1 MVELCCPHATAAQR
15 YLAAELN
22 DELASAFESHLLSCD
37 VCTGTVARALEVGAQ
52 PDWLLLARAHRPA
65 VLNAHSFNRCDT
77 PGGTLTIGGHRSASS
92 VPQVSETAPDRL
104 APAPEATVR
113 YEWTHQIGAGGMGV
127 VWAGRDHLMQRS
139 VALKRLSPQNSD
151 FSNVQ
156 RLLQE
161 ATALAQ
167 LAHPNIVAVH
177 EVITEQQYP
186 AVVMELVDGLNLA
199 QWQQNKPV
207 DPLVAAEICL
217 VIANA
222 LHHAH
227 CHGII
232 HRDIKPSNVLLATQ
246 EHALLPRDD
255 AGMLLIKLSD
265 FGLAR
270 VGESAM
276 LTLSGQT
283 PGTPCYMA
291 PEQIA
296 PHGALDARADVYG
309 AGVLLYEL
317 LTGHP
322 PFIARDAASVFT
334 MIQQQDPVSPRR
346 VQPQVS
352 RDLETICLKCLARHP
367 GDRYASAE
375 LLAADLRALLRGD
388 PIQARPLS
396 PLAWT
401 LRWAARNRARAAL
414 LLSVTSTLIATAVA
428 SVIVAENQR
437 ELRIRAEQAEQ
448 RAIRSASQEKASRQR
463 AELAERQALSQAE
476 AEAQLRRQQ
485 QELMLQAVTLVDI
498 ELRSARD
505 SGAPLTARNPQQE
518 MDVGNRAANFL
529 EDYLQ
534 KLDRSQPLS
543 WRDLE
548 VAVRY
553 LGLRKFGSN
562 QMEVGDEIARVD
574 EALKFHENTPE
585 EPLKFVDFRRIRNW
599 FFPVEASSPE
609 HYSRICGDE
618 WLRLA
623 EVFRKHAETSPEV
636 NQRVSEWIL
645 ARQAALREAAYAA
658 RNIGDPDLA
667 QGLLLPLAAAASEP
681 LPHAQALTDVEKLVR
696 IAALTQ
702 LAEIQLNTNHAVTAV
717 ETAKTAL
724 DGFAGL
730 SGSAETSEESA
741 EYAKKLGEILRIAEK
756 GSGLFNLSERK

>member
-22 DELASAFESHLLSCD
+22 DELASAFELHLLSCD

-77 PGGTLTIGGHRSASS
+77 PGGTLTTGGHRSASS
-92 VPQVSETAPDRL
+92 VPQVSGAAPERL
-104 APAPEATVR
+104 APAPETTVR

-151 FSNVQ
+151 FANVQ

-199 QWQQNKPV
+199 QWQQSKPV

-270 VGESAM
+270 VEESAM

-448 RAIRSASQEKASRQR
+448 RAIRSASEEKASRQR

-485 QELMLQAVTLVDI
+485 QDLMLQAVALVDI

-505 SGAPLTARNPQQE
+505 SDAPLTTRNPRQE
-518 MDVGNRAANFL
+518 MDVSNRVANFL

-534 KLDRSQPLS
+534 KLDQSQPLS

-548 VAVRY
+548 VAVRCLALKK
-553 LGLRKFGSN
+553 LGSK
-562 QMEVGDEIARVD
+562 MIIHDAEIARID
-574 EALKFHENTPE
+574 EAMAFHEQSPE
-585 EPLKFVDFRRIRNW
+585 EPLKFVDFHRIRTW
-599 FFPVEASSPE
+599 FFPIASRSP
-609 HYSRICGDE
+609 SQFRRVCGDE

-645 ARQAALREAAYAA
+645 ARQAALREAAYSA
-658 RNIGDPDLA
+658 RSIDDPDLA
-667 QGLLLPLAAAASEP
+667 QGLLLPLAAAAGEP

-702 LAEIQLNTNHAVTAV
+702 IAEIQLNTNHADTAV

-756 GSGLFNLSERK
+756 GSGLFNFSERK